1 MVHGAPAEGERL
13 SSDVTGEAFPCG
25 LLERG
30 TRRLWNFVRAD
41 GIPRVLSGL
50 ATEPSET
57 GEGFQ
62 SAREGEGEVH
72 VCGVGW

>member
-1 MVHGAPAEGERL
+1 M
-13 SSDVTGEAFPCG
+13 S
-25 LLERG
+25 LERHFLVG
-30 TRRLWNFVRAD
+30 CWKEEPEDWNFVRAD

-72 VCGVGW
+72 VCSVGW

>member
-25 LLERG
+25 LLESG

-41 GIPRVLSGL
+41 GILRVLSGL

-57 GEGFQ
+57 LRGLSVSEGG
-62 SAREGEGEVH
+62 RR
-72 VCGVGW
+72 